1 MEILLFIAVIVG
13 VYFFAKSKG
22 VTEGK
27 NRTKHLYHIGIKKGY
42 RESNKH
48 FK

>member
-1 MEILLFIAVIVG
+1 MEVVIFIAVIVG

-27 NRTKHLYHIGIKKGY
+27 NRTKHLYHKGIKKGY
-42 RESNKH
+42 RDSNKNS
-48 FK
+48 K